1 MNKRILTGRVALVTG
16 AARGIG
22 FAIAD
27 ALAAHG
33 AKVAISDIDQ
43 TRGANA
49 AEQLRKRG
57 DEAAFFRTDVSNP
70 EQVLALVRDV
80 ARQFSEVDILVNNAG
95 IVSKGT
101 IAEVSLDEWKR
112 LMAID
117 VTSVFLLVKAL
128 LPSMAARR
136 SGRIIN
142 IASVAGQQ
150 GGGLFANSC
159 YAAAKGAVIAFTKGI
174 AREAGSSG
182 VTANA
187 ICPALTETEM
197 TASMPKEQRERILA
211 GIPLGR
217 AGTPEDIA
225 DAAVFL
231 ASDAA
236 GFISGVTLNVDG
248 GLIRH

>member
-1 MNKRILTGRVALVTG
+1 MMKRILTDRVALVTG

-27 ALAAHG
+27 ALAARG

-43 TRGANA
+43 TRGENA

-57 DEAAFFRTDVSNP
+57 DEAAFFRTDVS
-70 EQVLALVRDV
+70 
-80 ARQFSEVDILVNNAG
+80 
-95 IVSKGT
+95 
-101 IAEVSLDEWKR
+101 
-112 LMAID
+112 
-117 VTSVFLLVKAL
+117 
-128 LPSMAARR
+128 
-136 SGRIIN
+136 
-142 IASVAGQQ
+142 
-150 GGGLFANSC
+150 SC

-182 VTANA
+182 VTVNA

-197 TASMPKEQRERILA
+197 TASMPNEQRERILA
-211 GIPLGR
+211 SIPLGR
-217 AGTPEDIA
+217 PGTPQDISN
-225 DAAVFL
+225 AAVFL

-236 GFISGVTLNVDG
+236 GFITGVTLDVDG